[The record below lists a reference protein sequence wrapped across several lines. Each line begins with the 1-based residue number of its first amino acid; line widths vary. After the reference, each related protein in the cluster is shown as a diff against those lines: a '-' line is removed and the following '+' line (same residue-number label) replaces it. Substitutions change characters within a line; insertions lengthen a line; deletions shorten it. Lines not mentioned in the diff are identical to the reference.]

1 MRRDAPSSAPPGDRR
16 SRGLSPYLA
25 GSPGPRASGPPTAA
39 AADVSLASS
48 TGTPY
53 SRAAWGTGRRGGG
66 GAGGG
71 GRPSASQKVLARDA
85 AQREVLKLRREV
97 TEVRRAYEGA
107 LLKQD
112 ELRAEVGA
120 LNRDVLKKD
129 DKLLH
134 LGRMVEV
141 LSDGRKSAERGRA
154 EERLH
159 VRRLEL
165 KLNASAAAAD
175 LPDRFSA
182 LKDRARGLKE
192 KKDALETQLAVAK
205 GTLKEWEVEIH
216 ALREALAT
224 KADELTQETGEP
236 VSQKVLYSFARA
248 REENIALSLAAAE
261 ERELRQLN
269 EGKLRDSRVRVNE
282 LEERAMSHAHEMQ
295 DMQQELLMANAE
307 KEQHRQSRGDSEVRL
322 QEARGEA
329 VKLEKKLEILERQL
343 ADERERSKALK
354 DALAESES
362 GTQKLNDQLYHDI
375 IGTMEQEAR
384 RLQEERQSFQG
395 RELELQRHV
404 ALLQSKLQHY
414 QDDHDRAA
422 QGAEASAREEFGHRE
437 KGLLSE
443 IGNLTLEIEA
453 LSDVNGQLQEE
464 AAHAHRQTG
473 TERRKAENLLMQVS
487 TLEAALGALKEDK
500 FQSEAKLRLKL
511 EKTLREYSVT
521 LEEKDR
527 LRFNV
532 QSYQGRVTTL
542 ESSNQALD
550 TKLRHLAS
558 SKQELLDSKSVL
570 EERMIGEVVDARSRA
585 DQMSVQQAE
594 LQRTIGSY
602 RDNEQRLESLIEA
615 ERQSVKNLVTQYERA
630 PRPPSR
636 GGSDSGRPAS
646 PLRAAAVATPRSIE
660 RPSPGGALPRPLARG
675 PSPTPKKRGAFP
687 LEPMNLDSL
696 EPSVVQMTRQE
707 LGERL
712 EETRRTQSPEPT
724 PEPRQAPPTDAP
736 RSAASSLLSGVSA
749 ATESDSDDSSL
760 LPGIATAVAE
770 AASTRK
776 PAAR

>member
-1 MRRDAPSSAPPGDRR
+1 M
-16 SRGLSPYLA
+16 A
-25 GSPGPRASGPPTAA
+25 GSPGPRTSGPPTVA

-71 GRPSASQKVLARDA
+71 GRPTASQKVLARDA

-141 LSDGRKSAERGRA
+141 LSDDRKSAERGRA

-165 KLNASAAAAD
+165 KLNASTAAAD

-236 VSQKVLYSFARA
+236 VSQKVLYSLARA

-307 KEQHRQSRGDSEVRL
+307 KEQHRQSRSDSEARL
-322 QEARGEA
+322 GEARGEA
-329 VKLEKKLEILERQL
+329 LKLEKKQEILERQL

-437 KGLLSE
+437 KRLIGE
-443 IGNLTLEIEA
+443 IGNLTSEIEA

-464 AAHAHRQTG
+464 AAQAHRQGETD
-473 TERRKAENLLMQVS
+473 RRKAENLLMQVS

-532 QSYQGRVTTL
+532 QSYQGKVSTL
-542 ESSNQALD
+542 ETSNQALD

-585 DQMSVQQAE
+585 DQMSIQQAE
-594 LQRTIGSY
+594 LQRKIGSY

-615 ERQSVKNLVTQYERA
+615 ERQSVRKLVSQYERA
-630 PRPPSR
+630 PQPLSR
-636 GGSDSGRPAS
+636 GGSDSARPTSPLQATGAAAATPGPRIERAS
-646 PLRAAAVATPRSIE
+646 P
-660 RPSPGGALPRPLARG
+660 GDALPRPLVRG
-675 PSPTPKKRGAFP
+675 PSPTPKKRGVLP

-696 EPSVVQMTRQE
+696 EPSVVHMTRQE

-712 EETRRTQSPEPT
+712 EETRRAQSPDPT
-724 PEPRQAPPTDAP
+724 PQPRLAPPTDAP
-736 RSAASSLLSGVSA
+736 RSDASSFLSGVSA
-749 ATESDSDDSSL
+749 ATESDSSDDSSL

-770 AASTRK
+770 AASARK
-776 PAAR
+776 SAAR